1 MKKYKLIFCILF
13 SLSSLT
19 GFSQKVYFVYLQSE
33 SEQTFYV
40 KINSVIHSSSASG
53 YLILSKLRDTTYNFS
68 VGFPQN
74 KWPEQNFSVS
84 INKKDHGYLLKNF
97 GEKGW
102 GLFDLQTL
110 AVQMSVSGS
119 ASMEE
124 KKMEENKD
132 VSVFTDILS
141 KAADDPSLKE
151 KPAQPKIEEKKAETV
166 IQENVSKENSK
177 ELAKDTS
184 SIKPVEIIA
193 KQSQPKAEEKKVEPI
208 IQENISKENSKDKE
222 LAKDTIALKPVEI
235 IAKSELIKEEQKVDN
250 QEQPV
255 IKVEEIVAPV
265 AEEYKPT
272 VVTKRSES
280 STTEGFGLVFIDD
293 LRNGTNDTIRLL
305 IPNPKSFVTVI
316 KEEPKEEIKFLDILP
331 DTVKKKE
338 EKVSDV
344 GSVVSGN
351 PVEKNELKNNC
362 PAVAEQSDFFKL
374 RKNMAAAEGDDSM
387 LNEAKNYFKTK
398 CFTTEQVKN
407 LGLLFLNDEGKY
419 KFFDLA
425 YAFVTDIDKF
435 RVLQNELKEEE
446 YINRFKA
453 MLRN

>member
-1 MKKYKLIFCILF
+1 MRKFTICLLI
-13 SLSSLT
+13 SLASLT

-33 SEQTFYV
+33 NEQTFYV
-40 KINSVIHSSSASG
+40 KMNATIRSSSASG
-53 YLILSKLRDTTYNFS
+53 YLILSKLRDTTYNFT

-74 KWPEQNFSVS
+74 KWPEQSFSVS

-110 AVQMSVSGS
+110 TVQMAASGS
-119 ASMEE
+119 AKIEE

-151 KPAQPKIEEKKAETV
+151 KSAEPKTEEKRVETV
-166 IQENVSKENSK
+166 IQESVSKENPK

-184 SIKPVEIIA
+184 ALKQVEIIA
-193 KQSQPKAEEKKVEPI
+193 KLAEPKTEEKKVETV
-208 IQENISKENSKDKE
+208 IQESVSKENPKE
-222 LAKDTIALKPVEI
+222 LAKDTVAIKPVEI
-235 IAKSELIKEEQKVDN
+235 VAKPELIKDE
-250 QEQPV
+250 P
-255 IKVEEIVAPV
+255 KVEEQPAVKVEETVIQVE
-265 AEEYKPT
+265 EEYKPT
-272 VVTKRSES
+272 VVRKRSES

-305 IPNPKSFVTVI
+305 IPNPKSLVTI
-316 KEEPKEEIKFLDILP
+316 TKEEPREEKKFIEILP

-338 EKVSDV
+338 ETVSDI
-344 GSVVSGN
+344 SPVVTEN
-351 PVEKNELKNNC
+351 PIEKNTLKNNC
-362 PAVAEQSDFFKL
+362 PAIAEPGDFFKL
-374 RKNMAAAEGDDSM
+374 RKNMAAAEGDENM
-387 LNEAKNYFKTK
+387 LVEAKNYFKTK

-425 YAFVTDIDKF
+425 YAYVTDMDKF
-435 RVLQNELKEEE
+435 SVLQSELKEEN
-446 YINRFKA
+446 YITRFKA

>member
-1 MKKYKLIFCILF
+1 MRKFTVCLLF
-13 SLSSLT
+13 SLASLT
-19 GFSQKVYFVYLQSE
+19 GFSQKVYFVYLQTE
-33 SEQTFYV
+33 GEQTFYV
-40 KINSVIHSSSASG
+40 KMNAMIHSSSASG
-53 YLILSKLRDTTYNFS
+53 YLILSKLRDTTYNFT

-110 AVQMSVSGS
+110 AVQMAVSGS
-119 ASMEE
+119 AKIEE
-124 KKMEENKD
+124 KKIEENKD
-132 VSVFTDILS
+132 VSVFTEILS

-151 KPAQPKIEEKKAETV
+151 KSVQPKTEEKKAETV

-184 SIKPVEIIA
+184 AIKPVEVIA
-193 KQSQPKAEEKKVEPI
+193 KP
-208 IQENISKENSKDKE
+208 
-222 LAKDTIALKPVEI
+222 
-235 IAKSELIKEEQKVDN
+235 ELIKEEQKVDI

-255 IKVEEIVAPV
+255 VKVEEIVTPV
-265 AEEYKPT
+265 AESFKPT
-272 VVTKRSES
+272 VITKRSES

-293 LRNGTNDTIRLL
+293 LGKGINDTIRLL
-305 IPNPKSFVTVI
+305 IPNPKSIVTAI
-316 KEEPKEEIKFLDILP
+316 KEEPKEEKKFLDILP

-338 EKVSDV
+338 ETISDV
-344 GSVVSGN
+344 IPVVTEN
-351 PVEKNELKNNC
+351 PVEKNTLKNNC
-362 PAVAEQSDFFKL
+362 PAVAEESDFFKL
-374 RKNMAAAEGDDSM
+374 RKSMAAAEGDDNM
-387 LNEAKNYFKTK
+387 LNEARNYFKTK
-398 CFTTEQVKN
+398 CFATAQVKN

-425 YAFVTDIDKF
+425 YAYVTDIDKF
-435 RVLQNELKEEE
+435 SVLQSELKEEQ

>member
-1 MKKYKLIFCILF
+1 MNKLTLCLLF
-13 SLSSLT
+13 SLASLT

-33 SEQTFYV
+33 AEQPFFV
-40 KINSVIHSSSASG
+40 KMSGRIHSSSASG
-53 YLILSKLRDTTYNFS
+53 YLILSKLRDSTYNFI

-74 KWPEQNFSVS
+74 KWPEQYFSVS

-102 GLFDLQTL
+102 GLFNLHTML
-110 AVQMSVSGS
+110 IQMATSG
-119 ASMEE
+119 AAKIEE
-124 KKMEENKD
+124 RKIEENKD

-151 KPAQPKIEEKKAETV
+151 KPTKPEIEEKKAETV
-166 IQENVSKENSK
+166 IQKNVVKENSK
-177 ELAKDTS
+177 ELARDTS
-184 SIKPVEIIA
+184 AIKPVEIIA
-193 KQSQPKAEEKKVEPI
+193 KPEVIRDEPKIEM
-208 IQENISKENSKDKE
+208 
-222 LAKDTIALKPVEI
+222 
-235 IAKSELIKEEQKVDN
+235 

-255 IKVEEIVAPV
+255 IKLEEITIPV

-272 VVTKRSES
+272 LVTKRSES

-293 LRNGTNDTIRLL
+293 LRNGTNDTIRLV
-305 IPNPKSFVTVI
+305 IPNPKSLVTI
-316 KEEPKEEIKFLDILP
+316 TKEEPKDEKKFIEILP

-338 EKVSDV
+338 EKVAEEIPV
-344 GSVVSGN
+344 AKEN
-351 PVEKNELKNNC
+351 PVEKNVLKNNC
-362 PAVAEQSDFFKL
+362 PAVAEESDFFKL
-374 RKNMAAAEGDDSM
+374 RKNMAAAEGADNM
-387 LNEAKNYFKTK
+387 VNEARNYFSTK
-398 CFTTEQVKN
+398 CFTTDQVKN

-425 YAFVTDIDKF
+425 YAYITDIDKF
-435 RVLQNELKEEE
+435 SVLQNELKEEY

>member
-1 MKKYKLIFCILF
+1 MSKLTACLLF
-13 SLSSLT
+13 SLASLT

-33 SEQTFYV
+33 NEQGFYV
-40 KINSVIHSSSASG
+40 KMNASVRSSSASG
-53 YLILSKLRDTTYNFS
+53 YLILSKLRDTTYNFA

-110 AVQMSVSGS
+110 SVQMAVSGS
-119 ASMEE
+119 AKIEE

-132 VSVFTDILS
+132 VSIFTDILS

-151 KPAQPKIEEKKAETV
+151 KSAETKIEEKKVETLV
-166 IQENVSKENSK
+166 QETVSKENPK
-177 ELAKDTS
+177 ELAKDTVA
-184 SIKPVEIIA
+184 I
-193 KQSQPKAEEKKVEPI
+193 
-208 IQENISKENSKDKE
+208 
-222 LAKDTIALKPVEI
+222 KPVEI
-235 IAKSELIKEEQKVDN
+235 IAKSEQPKTEEKKVETIVQENVSKENPKELAKDTVATKPVEIIAKPELVKEEKKVDN

-255 IKVEEIVAPV
+255 VKLEEAVTA
-265 AEEYKPT
+265 AEEEYKPT
-272 VVTKRSES
+272 IVRKRSES

-305 IPNPKSFVTVI
+305 IPNPKSIATI
-316 KEEPKEEIKFLDILP
+316 TKEEPREEKKFIEILP

-338 EKVSDV
+338 ETEPDIKP
-344 GSVVSGN
+344 VVTEN
-351 PVEKNELKNNC
+351 PVEKNVFKNNC
-362 PAVAEQSDFFKL
+362 PAVAEESDFFKL
-374 RKNMAAAEGDDSM
+374 RKNMAAAEGDDGM
-387 LNEAKNYFKTK
+387 LLEAKNYFKTK
-398 CFTTEQVKN
+398 CFSTGQVKN
-407 LGLLFLNDEGKY
+407 LGSMFLNDAGKY

-425 YAFVTDIDKF
+425 YSYVTDIDKF
-435 RVLQNELKEEE
+435 SVLQNELKEQE

>member
-1 MKKYKLIFCILF
+1 MKMSKLTVCLLF
-13 SLSSLT
+13 SLASLT

-33 SEQTFYV
+33 NEQTFYV
-40 KINSVIHSSSASG
+40 KMNAAIRSSSASG
-53 YLILSKLRDTTYNFS
+53 YLILSKLRDTTYNFT

-110 AVQMSVSGS
+110 TVQMAVSGS
-119 ASMEE
+119 AKIEE

-151 KPAQPKIEEKKAETV
+151 KSAEPKTEEKKVETV
-166 IQENVSKENSK
+166 IQESLSKE
-177 ELAKDTS
+177 
-184 SIKPVEIIA
+184 KP
-193 KQSQPKAEEKKVEPI
+193 
-208 IQENISKENSKDKE
+208 KE
-222 LAKDTIALKPVEI
+222 LAKDTIAIKPDETISKPELVKEEKKVEPVIQENVAKENPKELAKDTVAIKPVEI
-235 IAKSELIKEEQKVDN
+235 VAKPELVKEEKKVGN

-255 IKVEEIVAPV
+255 VKPEETVTPAE
-265 AEEYKPT
+265 EEYKPSL
-272 VVTKRSES
+272 VRKRSES

-305 IPNPKSFVTVI
+305 IPNPRTLVVNT
-316 KEEPKEEIKFLDILP
+316 KEEPREEKKFIEILP

-338 EKVSDV
+338 ETVSDIKLAV
-344 GSVVSGN
+344 TEN
-351 PVEKNELKNNC
+351 PVEKNVFKNNC
-362 PAVAEQSDFFKL
+362 LVVAEESDFFKL
-374 RKNMAAAEGDDSM
+374 RKNMAAAEGDDGM
-387 LNEAKNYFKTK
+387 LLEAKNYFKTK
-398 CFTTEQVKN
+398 CFSTGQVKN
-407 LGLLFLNDEGKY
+407 LGSMFLNDAGKY

-425 YAFVTDIDKF
+425 YSYVTDIDKF
-435 RVLQNELKEEE
+435 SVLQNELKEEY